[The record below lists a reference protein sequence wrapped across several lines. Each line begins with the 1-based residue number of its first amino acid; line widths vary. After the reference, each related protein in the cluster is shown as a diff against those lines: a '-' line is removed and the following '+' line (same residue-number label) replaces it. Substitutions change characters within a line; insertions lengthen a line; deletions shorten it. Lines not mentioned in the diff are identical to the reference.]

1 MKIVVKD
8 YIAAQFFSSIEGGKP
23 VHQALTEFVGAV
35 FDDNEIE
42 ESIESLKEVI
52 AGKDEEI
59 AELSK
64 FKGTFVFQ
72 SERIG
77 ELERL
82 LAEEETANSPC
93 IKRMEESIID
103 LHKELTRTQAQLD
116 HMKRLATSM
125 AAACAENVK
134 LASGFYIYPDGPG
147 LL

>member
-8 YIAAQFFSSIEGGKP
+8 YVADQFFSSIAGGKP
-23 VHQALTEFVGAV
+23 VHQALTEFVEAV
-35 FDDNEIE
+35 FEDNQIE
-42 ESIESLKEVI
+42 EIVESLQEIIV
-52 AGKDEEI
+52 GKDKEI

-125 AAACAENVK
+125 ASTCLGAAEMARKN
-134 LASGFYIYPDGPG
+134 SIDPT
-147 LL
+147 